1 MILAGTTLNLLP
13 IRRRPLV
20 IASAASGGPGVA
32 GDCISSIWPYVRV

>member
-20 IASAASGGPGVA
+20 IA
-32 GDCISSIWPYVRV
+32 